1 MLQNAYF
8 LEKIGADTAE
18 NEQHFAVASLLL
30 EAPRREEEDLRPRG
44 VVSRWDRAEDRRVF
58 VTRALEK
65 GVVSK
70 AVECCERGSVGLAV
84 AALNFLA
91 DFTFQSDAGAEAVL
105 DQFPRIN
112 ARCP

>member
-1 MLQNAYF
+1 MWDSITVRYKLRR
-8 LEKIGADTAE
+8 ISE
-18 NEQHFAVASLLL
+18 NSILGNLANSDYLNHTYIE
-30 EAPRREEEDLRPRG
+30 G
-44 VVSRWDRAEDRRVF
+44 RWDRAEDRRVF

-112 ARCP
+112 ARCL